1 MWHIWFGRLLT
12 VYEVCVSMIFFTVWW
27 QYLIS
32 SKKDQ
37 FFFCIC
43 VDLGPTMAIQYMV
56 FLPRGLRVRYLYL
69 VFVTRNGDSC
79 VVFPLCVRQARPR
92 VWRSQLAWCGQ
103 WSCGVVCDCVCVH
116 GVVVNGHVACSLF
129 RPRKDQ
135 YAAYVLV
142 HILFNTKRSTQCQ
155 QCGACSLKY
164 AQQYSCQ
171 WPGGVCDL

>member
-1 MWHIWFGRLLT
+1 M
-12 VYEVCVSMIFFTVWW
+12 
-27 QYLIS
+27 IS

-56 FLPRGLRVRYLYL
+56 FLPRGLRAKYLCL
-69 VFVTRNGDSC
+69 VFVARNGDSC

-103 WSCGVVCDCVCVH
+103 WSCGVVCVVCDCVCAWC

-135 YAAYVLV
+135 YAACVRV
-142 HILFNTKRSTQCQ
+142 HFFQHEKIHVMPVWCLFFKMRSTI
-155 QCGACSLKY
+155 
-164 AQQYSCQ
+164 
-171 WPGGVCDL
+171 